1 MFVVVGGVDSQGETD
16 GTLLGVSVCLL
27 WWEVLTARVR
37 DGTLLGVSVC
47 LLWWEVLT
55 ASVRQAGLC

>member
-1 MFVVVGGVDSQGETD
+1 MVGGVDSQGETA

-47 LLWWEVLT
+47 CGG
-55 ASVRQAGLC
+55 RC